1 MPTSRTPD
9 PGSPVIRRKIAVPPS
24 PERLVVR
31 ERIDRL
37 VGDLIAAHPLVFV
50 CATAGSGKT
59 TAVTQALPGL
69 GREVAWLTLDDTD
82 AAAGRLVTYLEAAL
96 AAAVPATRGV
106 ASAALA
112 ARLPHAEA
120 AGLLAEAVGETPVV
134 LVIDEVERIAHAPE
148 ALAVIGSL
156 VRYAP
161 PALRIV
167 MISRIEVDIAL
178 DSPAALGGAVTVSE

>member
-9 PGSPVIRRKIAVPPS
+9 PGSPVIRRKITIPPS

-37 VGDLIAAHPLVFV
+37 VGDLIAAHPLVWV

-69 GREVAWLTLDDTD
+69 GRRAAWLTLDDTD

-96 AAAVPATRGV
+96 AARVPATRGV
-106 ASAALA
+106 ATAALA
-112 ARLPHAEA
+112 ARLPHTEA
-120 AGLLAEAVGETPVV
+120 AGLLAEAVDETA
-134 LVIDEVERIAHAPE
+134 RWC
-148 ALAVIGSL
+148 S
-156 VRYAP
+156 
-161 PALRIV
+161 
-167 MISRIEVDIAL
+167 
-178 DSPAALGGAVTVSE
+178 